1 MTVVKNQTINDNE
14 KPAVQ
19 HHGHIFILSA
29 PSGAGKTTL
38 CKAIL
43 NRYPDMRYSISY
55 TTRPPRPGEA
65 NGVDYYFISK
75 NKFIKDIENEKWAE
89 WAQVHGNFYGTPADF
104 LNKCLSEGKDVLLD
118 IDIQGAIQ
126 VLDRYATDTITFF
139 ILPPSLEILK
149 KRLESRGTDSAET
162 IAARLVN
169 AKEEISKKNLYHH
182 VIVNDQLS
190 SAVSELLS
198 IIAKYRSGT
207 NPV

>member
-1 MTVVKNQTINDNE
+1 MKVSKIHPLTENE
-14 KPAVQ
+14 KPAPQ
-19 HHGHIFILSA
+19 HRGHLFILAA

-43 NRYPDMRYSISY
+43 NRYRDMLYSVSY
-55 TTRPPRPGEA
+55 TTRAPRPGEV

-75 NKFIKDIENEKWAE
+75 EKFIKDIENNKWAE
-89 WAQVHGNFYGTPADF
+89 WAQVHGNFYGTPAEF
-104 LNKCLSEGKDVLLD
+104 LNKSLSKGQDVLLD
-118 IDIQGAIQ
+118 IDIQGTVQ
-126 VLDRYATDTITFF
+126 VLDRYADTITFF

-149 KRLESRGTDSAET
+149 KRLESRGTDSADT
-162 IAARLVN
+162 ISARLVN

-198 IIAKYRSGT
+198 IIAKYRAGNNSI
-207 NPV
+207 

>member
-1 MTVVKNQTINDNE
+1 MKVSKINPLTENE
-14 KPAVQ
+14 KPAPQ
-19 HHGHIFILSA
+19 HRGHLFILAA

-43 NRYPDMRYSISY
+43 NRYRDMLYSVSY
-55 TTRPPRPGEA
+55 TTRAPRPGEV

-75 NKFIKDIENEKWAE
+75 EKFIKDIENNKWAE
-89 WAQVHGNFYGTPADF
+89 WAQVHGNFYGTPAEF
-104 LNKCLSEGKDVLLD
+104 LNKSLSKGQDVLLD
-118 IDIQGAIQ
+118 IDIQGTVQ
-126 VLDRYATDTITFF
+126 VLDRYADTITFF

-149 KRLESRGTDSAET
+149 KRLESRGTDSADT
-162 IAARLVN
+162 ISARLVN

-198 IIAKYRSGT
+198 IIAKYRAGNNSI
-207 NPV
+207 

>member
-1 MTVVKNQTINDNE
+1 MKVSKIDPLTENE
-14 KPAVQ
+14 KPAPQ
-19 HHGHIFILSA
+19 HRGHLFILAA

-43 NRYPDMRYSISY
+43 NRYRDMLYSVSY
-55 TTRPPRPGEA
+55 TTRAPRPGEV

-75 NKFIKDIENEKWAE
+75 EKFIKDIENNKWAE
-89 WAQVHGNFYGTPADF
+89 WAQVHGNFYGTPAEF
-104 LNKCLSEGKDVLLD
+104 LNKSLSKGQDVLLD
-118 IDIQGAIQ
+118 IDIQGTVQ
-126 VLDRYATDTITFF
+126 VLDRYADTITFF

-149 KRLESRGTDSAET
+149 KRLESRGTDSADT
-162 IAARLVN
+162 ISARLVN

-198 IIAKYRSGT
+198 IIAKYRAGNNST
-207 NPV
+207 

>member
-1 MTVVKNQTINDNE
+1 MRVSKIDPLTENE
-14 KPAVQ
+14 KPAPQ
-19 HHGHIFILSA
+19 HRGHLFILAA

-43 NRYPDMRYSISY
+43 NRYRDMLYSVSY
-55 TTRPPRPGEA
+55 TTRAPRPGEV

-75 NKFIKDIENEKWAE
+75 EKFIKDIENNKWAE
-89 WAQVHGNFYGTPADF
+89 WAQVHGNFYGTPAEF
-104 LNKCLSEGKDVLLD
+104 LNKSLSKGQDVLLD
-118 IDIQGAIQ
+118 IDIQGTVQ
-126 VLDRYATDTITFF
+126 VLDRYADTITFF

-149 KRLESRGTDSAET
+149 KRLESRGTDSADT
-162 IAARLVN
+162 ISARLVN

-198 IIAKYRSGT
+198 IIAKYRAGNNSI
-207 NPV
+207 

>member
-1 MTVVKNQTINDNE
+1 MTAAKTQTLTDNE
-14 KPAVQ
+14 KPAAQ

-29 PSGAGKTTL
+29 PSGTGKTTL

-43 NRYPDMRYSISY
+43 NRYQDMLYSVSY
-55 TTRPPRPGEA
+55 TTRPPRPGEV
-65 NGVDYYFISK
+65 NGEDYYFISK
-75 NKFIKDIENEKWAE
+75 KKFVEDIENDKWAE
-89 WAQVHGNFYGTPADF
+89 WAQVHGNFYGTPSEF
-104 LNKCLSEGKDVLLD
+104 LNKSLSEGKDVLLD
-118 IDIQGAIQ
+118 LDIQGTIQ

-182 VIVNDQLS
+182 VIINDQLS

-198 IIAKYRSGT
+198 IIAKYRSGN
-207 NPV
+207 NPI

>member
-1 MTVVKNQTINDNE
+1 MKVSKIHPLTENE
-14 KPAVQ
+14 KPAPQ
-19 HHGHIFILSA
+19 HRGHLFILAA

-43 NRYPDMRYSISY
+43 NRYRDMLYSVSY
-55 TTRPPRPGEA
+55 TTRAPRPGEV

-75 NKFIKDIENEKWAE
+75 EKFIKDIENNKWAE
-89 WAQVHGNFYGTPADF
+89 WAQVHGNFYGTPAEF
-104 LNKCLSEGKDVLLD
+104 LNKSLSKGQDVLLD
-118 IDIQGAIQ
+118 IDIQGTVQ
-126 VLDRYATDTITFF
+126 VLDRYADTITFF

-149 KRLESRGTDSAET
+149 KRLESRGTDSADT
-162 IAARLVN
+162 ISARLVN

-198 IIAKYRSGT
+198 IIAKYRAGNNST
-207 NPV
+207 

>member
-1 MTVVKNQTINDNE
+1 MKVSKIHPLTENE
-14 KPAVQ
+14 KPAPQ
-19 HHGHIFILSA
+19 HRGHLFILAA

-43 NRYPDMRYSISY
+43 NRYRDMLYSVSY
-55 TTRPPRPGEA
+55 TTRAPRPGEV

-75 NKFIKDIENEKWAE
+75 EKFIKDIENNKWAE
-89 WAQVHGNFYGTPADF
+89 WAQVHGNFYGTPAEF
-104 LNKCLSEGKDVLLD
+104 LNKSLSKGQDVLLD
-118 IDIQGAIQ
+118 IDIQGTVQ
-126 VLDRYATDTITFF
+126 VLDRYADTITFF

-149 KRLESRGTDSAET
+149 KRLESRGTDSAGT
-162 IAARLVN
+162 ISARLVN

-198 IIAKYRSGT
+198 IIAKYRAGNNSI
-207 NPV
+207 

>member
-1 MTVVKNQTINDNE
+1 MKVSKIHPLTENE
-14 KPAVQ
+14 KPAPQ
-19 HHGHIFILSA
+19 HRGHLFILAA

-43 NRYPDMRYSISY
+43 NRYRDMLYSVSY
-55 TTRPPRPGEA
+55 TTRAPRPGEV

-75 NKFIKDIENEKWAE
+75 EKFIKDIENDKWAE
-89 WAQVHGNFYGTPADF
+89 WAQVHGNFYGTPAEF
-104 LNKCLSEGKDVLLD
+104 LNKSLSKGQDVLLD
-118 IDIQGAIQ
+118 IDIQGTVQ
-126 VLDRYATDTITFF
+126 VLDRYADTITFF

-149 KRLESRGTDSAET
+149 KRLESRGTDSADT
-162 IAARLVN
+162 ISARLVN

-198 IIAKYRSGT
+198 IIAKYRAGNNSI
-207 NPV
+207 